1 MRIRLYLSLIALL
14 AMLPLTGCA
23 SSNLFFPTA
32 QDITNVELMRTIALD
47 QGEKKAVKVTVSGA
61 AKSGADN
68 TEPEPP
74 TVISQEAETVF
85 AACLAMQ
92 TKGDNFVSYG
102 AVDQC
107 LIHENAV
114 ERELTGLLDYLERDY
129 ELRMDAKLFLA
140 VDQPAGDY
148 LKKMA
153 TKTNSAADRLESV
166 ARDYS
171 LESQGWAVKI
181 QEALV
186 DMAENGCTLLPVV
199 ELKEKEDET
208 TIQAAG
214 VAWLTNDGVQGR
226 FQGEQ
231 ARAAAILSGK
241 ADGGSIEAKLSDGTL
256 AGLQL
261 TEVKCTWKSVWEG
274 QTLTGIGC
282 KINVKADI
290 AELQGGAD
298 PEDQSVLEEMEKKI
312 EQQLQKELEPVL
324 QEAQENGVDLFHL
337 RQKLMM
343 KSPRKGTA
351 LDRHWKEWYPA
362 AAINVQVCAEVE
374 RSYDVDR
381 GTEGRT

>member
-1 MRIRLYLSLIALL
+1 MRKMLCLMALL
-14 AMLPLTGCA
+14 AMLTLTGCA
-23 SSNLFFPTA
+23 SSNLFLPTA

-61 AKSGADN
+61 AKSGADD

-74 TVISQEAETVF
+74 AVISQEAETVF

-92 TKGDNFVSYG
+92 TQGDNYVSYG

-107 LIHENAV
+107 LIHEDAV
-114 ERELTGLLDYLERDY
+114 EQELTGLLDYLERDY
-129 ELRMDAKLFLA
+129 EMRMDAKLFLA

-148 LKKMA
+148 LKEMA

-171 LESQGWAVKI
+171 LESKGWTVKV
-181 QEALV
+181 QDALA

-199 ELKEKEDET
+199 ELKEKDDET

-214 VAWLTNDGVQGR
+214 MAWLTNDGVQGR
-226 FQGEQ
+226 FEKKQ

-241 ADGGSIEAKLSDGTL
+241 ADGGSIEAKLSDGTV

-274 QTLTGIGC
+274 QILTGIQC
-282 KINVKADI
+282 KIKVKADI
-290 AELQGGAD
+290 AELQGSAN
-298 PEDQSVLEEMEKKI
+298 PAEQSVLEEMEKKI
-312 EQQLQKELEPVL
+312 EQQLQEELEPVL
-324 QEAQENGVDLFHL
+324 QEARENGADLFHL

-343 KSPRKGTA
+343 KRPGKSA
-351 LDRHWKEWYPA
+351 SLDQHWEEWYP
-362 AAINVQVCAEVE
+362 NVKMDIEVCANVE